1 MSMTESLTLAL
12 VRIGR
17 INLAISAALVDE
29 VMAGPVE
36 LSEFPHA
43 APHVLGAFARRG
55 VPVPVI
61 DIAALLNPGAGAER
75 PVDFVLIIRHSG
87 GRFAIQVDE
96 VKGVVVVERET
107 ITELELRSA
116 QGEGLFSRLYTPA
129 DGGRVSVV
137 LDLDAVLA
145 TQGVRSAVELR
156 TAGGDGADE
165 AVDQSAGD
173 FYVLFRAG
181 GACFALNTAAARRV
195 ERYPDMLDSQI
206 THPFLRGFHRVRG
219 NLMSVVDVAALLGM
233 PEGVHGASAR
243 NILVMRGAGAS
254 SEVALCIDELL
265 AFRRVGE
272 AEIEPVS
279 GDAGFARG
287 ECLCGSFIH
296 DGKLPVLVLNTDVF
310 WEAVQ
315 VLDGGAL
322 QDVAGTADE
331 AGTASAM
338 PVHHLVYKAGGS
350 LLATELVGLE
360 AVAKLPPDYV
370 DLRQPGRALVGM
382 GSRNG
387 RALTLID
394 LGMLL
399 GAAPV
404 AINDDRRVLVTASGQ
419 GLFGYVVESVNF
431 MESAVAEPLPHPDRQ
446 IHGLVPPF
454 SRMIRTHG
462 ENRDRAA
469 CVLDLAA
476 LAATSENV

>member
-1 MSMTESLTLAL
+1 MTESLTLAL

-17 INLAISAALVDE
+17 INLALPAARVDE
-29 VMAGPVE
+29 VVAGPVE

-55 VPVPVI
+55 APVPVI
-61 DIAALLNPGAGAER
+61 DIAALLNPGAEVER
-75 PVDFVLIIRHSG
+75 PVAFVLIIRHPG

-96 VKGVVVVERET
+96 VKGVVSVGNET
-107 ITELELRSA
+107 ITELELRSE

-129 DGGRVSVV
+129 NGGRVSVV

-145 TQGVRSAVELR
+145 SQGVRSAVELR
-156 TAGGDGADE
+156 TAGPDGTDDTVGQE
-165 AVDQSAGD
+165 AGEL
-173 FYVLFRAG
+173 YVLFRAG
-181 GACFALNTAAARRV
+181 GACFALNTSAARRV
-195 ERYPDMLDSQI
+195 ERYPDGLDSEI

-233 PEGVHGASAR
+233 PAAGDNRGGR
-243 NILVMRGAGAS
+243 NILVVRGAGAS
-254 SEVALCIDELL
+254 GEVALCIDEVL
-265 AFRRVGE
+265 AVRRIGE
-272 AEIEPVS
+272 AVIEPVS
-279 GDAGFARG
+279 GDAGFALG
-287 ECLCGSFIH
+287 ECLCGSFVH

-310 WEAVQ
+310 WKAVQ
-315 VLDGGAL
+315 VMDGGAL

-331 AGTASAM
+331 VRAAAGI

-370 DLRQPGRALVGM
+370 DLRQPGRPLVGM

-394 LGMLL
+394 LGMML

-404 AINDDRRVLVTASGQ
+404 AINADCRVLVTASGQ

-446 IHGLVPPF
+446 IRGQVPPF

-476 LAATSENV
+476 LAAVSENV